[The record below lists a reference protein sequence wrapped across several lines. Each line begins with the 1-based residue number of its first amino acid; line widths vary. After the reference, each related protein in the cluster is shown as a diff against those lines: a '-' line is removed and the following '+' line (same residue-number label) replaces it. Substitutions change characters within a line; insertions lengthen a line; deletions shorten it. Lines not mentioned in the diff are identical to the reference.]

1 MGSSLSSLTLMHALP
16 RQPPQWKNACLS
28 LFQALI
34 ILLQGRFL
42 LPEPFLFPQTHSD
55 VCHHQLKTP
64 CFSYVLC
71 DNNFPQNQRPKP
83 RNVDYYFVM
92 LCFGCSGLLASV
104 GLATRCSA
112 SGGCSILTGARAT
125 RIQRP
130 LDFYTCSKL
139 QGPQSSH
146 TGNKLW
152 CMSTLF

>member
-1 MGSSLSSLTLMHALP
+1 MGSSLSSLTPMHALP

-55 VCHHQLKTP
+55 VCHHKLKTP

-71 DNNFPQNQRPKP
+71 DNNFPPNQRPKP

-125 RIQRP
+125 AWPPGSRGHWTFTHAPNCRVPRAAIQE
-130 LDFYTCSKL
+130 T
-139 QGPQSSH
+139 SS
-146 TGNKLW
+146 GV
-152 CMSTLF
+152 